1 MIAGDLGISR
11 STALRR
17 VAQAREQ
24 VRERLTEAV
33 GADAVGTPY
42 ETVNSRPLA
51 RSQRL
56 EEKQRGPTV
65 GSVPGP
71 GPMR

>member
-33 GADAVGTPY
+33 GADAVGTP
-42 ETVNSRPLA
+42 
-51 RSQRL
+51 
-56 EEKQRGPTV
+56 
-65 GSVPGP
+65 
-71 GPMR
+71 